1 MANLI
6 TFSRLLLTM
15 LVVALVY
22 RLPPDWQLLNVL
34 ILIVIFVTDGIDGYV
49 ARKLGESSK
58 FGAMFDIAC
67 DRIVELTMWIV
78 FVDIDLV
85 PLWVPLVFIIRGVVV
100 DAIRSTQAIEH
111 RVSPFSMLQTRL
123 GQLLVA
129 GKFML
134 IFYAVLKA
142 VTFCWLMLIHAL
154 PALLPELWQQVSA
167 AFMALA
173 QIFVFLSV
181 LICLL
186 RGAPV
191 VIEFVRTERATLLG
205 RLGRGAKLRL
215 GQAD

>member
-1 MANLI
+1 M
-6 TFSRLLLTM
+6 R
-15 LVVALVY
+15 
-22 RLPPDWQLLNVL
+22 
-34 ILIVIFVTDGIDGYV
+34 
-49 ARKLGESSK
+49 
-58 FGAMFDIAC
+58 
-67 DRIVELTMWIV
+67 
-78 FVDIDLV
+78 
-85 PLWVPLVFIIRGVVV
+85 
-100 DAIRSTQAIEH
+100 
-111 RVSPFSMLQTRL
+111 
-123 GQLLVA
+123 
-129 GKFML
+129 

-205 RLGRGAKLRL
+205 SLGRGAKLRL

>member
-1 MANLI
+1 
-6 TFSRLLLTM
+6 M

-22 RLPPDWQLLNVL
+22 RLPPEWQLLNVL
-34 ILIVIFVTDGIDGYV
+34 LLIFIFATDGIDGYV

-85 PLWVPLVFIIRGVVV
+85 PLWVPLVFINRGVVD

-111 RVSPFSMLQTRL
+111 RESPFSMLESRN

-129 GKFML
+129 GKFKRV
-134 IFYAVLKA
+134 FYAVLKA
-142 VTFCWLMLIHAL
+142 VTFCWLMLIYAL
-154 PALLPELWQQVSA
+154 PALLPGLWQQVSV
-167 AFMALA
+167 AFLASA

-205 RLGRGAKLRL
+205 SLGRGANMRM